1 VSLKCILVTRDQA
14 REYFQRAVEA
24 NNVDGYYNL
33 GILYL
38 KGLGVDKDYARARN
52 LLLDAAN
59 RGHPKARYY
68 LAKMLHKGLA
78 GMKKD
83 LGKVSPF
90 RMIQSVSSTYF
101 LFPKV
106 CGLYVVTL
114 FI

>member
-1 VSLKCILVTRDQA
+1 MTRDQA